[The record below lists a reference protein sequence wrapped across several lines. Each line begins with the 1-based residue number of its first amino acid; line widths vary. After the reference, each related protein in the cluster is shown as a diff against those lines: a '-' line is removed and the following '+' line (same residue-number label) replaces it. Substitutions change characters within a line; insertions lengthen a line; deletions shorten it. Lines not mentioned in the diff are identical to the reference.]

1 MVVGGRNTERP
12 LVWLVCFF
20 SFSSSFFVAGLWPP
34 CSRVG
39 FPPGLHSLP
48 PCPHPGQR
56 SLVFG
61 CFWCLRNLK
70 AFIERRHHENDLSL
84 KDLPSELELQKIAFH
99 IVVLANPDAYVFS
112 MSGKLENRMKRKNM
126 ADSGCPDPLSNGVDL
141 NRNFPVGFNVS
152 SSNDF
157 CGCRDDYGGKHPC
170 SEPETTSL
178 RSSLSQSPPW
188 LFIDIHTSLGAW
200 LTPPA
205 SRSALFSCQWT
216 SGLKIL
222 I

>member
-1 MVVGGRNTERP
+1 MKDDINQKE
-12 LVWLVCFF
+12 F
-20 SFSSSFFVAGLWPP
+20 
-34 CSRVG
+34 
-39 FPPGLHSLP
+39 
-48 PCPHPGQR
+48 
-56 SLVFG
+56 
-61 CFWCLRNLK
+61 
-70 AFIERRHHENDLSL
+70 SL
-84 KDLPSELELQKIAFH
+84 KDQPSELELQKIAFH

-157 CGCRDDYGGKHPC
+157 CGCRDDYGGKDPF

-178 RSSLSQSPPW
+178 RSSLSQAPPW

-205 SRSALFSCQWT
+205 SRSALFSCQ

>member
-1 MVVGGRNTERP
+1 MLESGLPPWLAFTSSMPSFRSEGLLFLDASGVGIWRP
-12 LVWLVCFF
+12 L
-20 SFSSSFFVAGLWPP
+20 
-34 CSRVG
+34 
-39 FPPGLHSLP
+39 
-48 PCPHPGQR
+48 
-56 SLVFG
+56 
-61 CFWCLRNLK
+61 LK
-70 AFIERRHHENDLSL
+70 DDINERDFSL

-157 CGCRDDYGGKHPC
+157 CGCRDDYGGKDPF

-205 SRSALFSCQWT
+205 SRSALFSFQWT
-216 SGLKIL
+216 SGFKIL